1 MQLLSIGLNYQS
13 ASLDVRERVAFS
25 GPDLDEALA
34 TLKGRVQE
42 GFILSTC
49 NRTEIY
55 ALVGHAD
62 TGAEL
67 LINLLSELTD
77 VPQDELL
84 PHLYV
89 HSHEEVTEHLFLV
102 ASGMQ
107 SMVPGEDQIMAQIK
121 EALETAA
128 QAGSLG
134 AVVRRLGDAA
144 LSAGKRV
151 RTETGISRRSLS
163 VVSVALQLAS
173 EHLNGLGNKKVVV
186 MGAGQTAELALKHL
200 FGVAGAISVI
210 NRSAEKGAELA
221 ARFEG
226 TAATRD
232 RLPDEIADA
241 DLVISCTSAPGFVID
256 YADVAAAR
264 KVGEMAGGGA
274 APAGN
279 IADSRVDGSSGD
291 NDIRPLLLLDLAVPR
306 DIDPACADLPGVSIF
321 DIDHLQA
328 ICDRN
333 RELREGEMDRVRRMV
348 EEESERFIGWWR
360 SRQIVPTIQALISQA
375 ETVQEV
381 EISRLMNRLSL
392 DSERDRDLIRLMVAR
407 VVSKLFHRPI
417 TLLKED
423 PEGGNMAMVIQHLFG
438 LNQCPVTP
446 GGESRVPSPHSPLL
460 RNPIT
465 NREDS
470 DSESIK
476 K

>member
-62 TGAEL
+62 TGTEL

-121 EALETAA
+121 EALDTAA

-134 AVVRRLGDAA
+134 TVVRRLGDAA

-221 ARFEG
+221 ARFDG
-226 TAATRD
+226 TATTRD
-232 RLPDEIADA
+232 RLSEEVADA
-241 DLVISCTSAPGFVID
+241 DLVISCTSAPGFVIN

-264 KVGEMAGGGA
+264 KGGGMSGRVVS
-274 APAGN
+274 AGN
-279 IADSRVDGSSGD
+279 IADSSGDGSSGD

-328 ICDRN
+328 ICDKN

-348 EEESERFIGWWR
+348 AEESERFIGWWR

-438 LNQCPVTP
+438 LNQYPVTP
-446 GGESRVPSPHSPLL
+446 GVENRVPSPHSPLL